1 MVAKSRVV
9 ILGAGPAG
17 LTASIYLSRDGLSP
31 IVITGDL
38 LGGQLM
44 LTSIVENFPGFPEGI
59 LGPELMDL
67 FKNQAERFGARLV
80 YDRVV
85 KVDFI
90 VRPFKIYTSNDV
102 FEAEA
107 VIVATGASA
116 RLLGL
121 EAERRLMGRGVS
133 VCATCD
139 GAFFKGKDVA
149 VVGGGDAA
157 MEDALFLTQFANKVM
172 IIHRRDR
179 LRASPIMQ
187 QRVFSNPKISFKWNS
202 VVKDILG
209 EKSVEGVL
217 INDVNSGAEEILNV
231 QGLFVA
237 IGHLP
242 NTEIFKG
249 QLELDERGYIVL
261 KEGSKTSVEGVF
273 AAGDVHD
280 HKYRQAITAAG
291 FGCMAALDV
300 EKYLG
305 LR

>member
-107 VIVATGASA
+107 VIV
-116 RLLGL
+116 
-121 EAERRLMGRGVS
+121 
-133 VCATCD
+133 
-139 GAFFKGKDVA
+139 
-149 VVGGGDAA
+149 
-157 MEDALFLTQFANKVM
+157 
-172 IIHRRDR
+172 
-179 LRASPIMQ
+179 
-187 QRVFSNPKISFKWNS
+187 
-202 VVKDILG
+202 
-209 EKSVEGVL
+209 
-217 INDVNSGAEEILNV
+217 
-231 QGLFVA
+231 
-237 IGHLP
+237 
-242 NTEIFKG
+242 
-249 QLELDERGYIVL
+249 
-261 KEGSKTSVEGVF
+261 
-273 AAGDVHD
+273 
-280 HKYRQAITAAG
+280 
-291 FGCMAALDV
+291 
-300 EKYLG
+300 
-305 LR
+305 

>member
-1 MVAKSRVV
+1 
-9 ILGAGPAG
+9 
-17 LTASIYLSRDGLSP
+17 
-31 IVITGDL
+31 
-38 LGGQLM
+38 
-44 LTSIVENFPGFPEGI
+44 
-59 LGPELMDL
+59 
-67 FKNQAERFGARLV
+67 
-80 YDRVV
+80 
-85 KVDFI
+85 
-90 VRPFKIYTSNDV
+90 
-102 FEAEA
+102 
-107 VIVATGASA
+107 ATGASA